1 MIIIISRHCVS
12 EAASVDCDFFTCSS
26 EEYKLQKCVVEE
38 DVKIVNI
45 SVDTILSRTI
55 CVKAQDYLSDDNEDI
70 GFYGYNENILWADK
84 GCSAKFEIC
93 YTGNIVFPSYD

>member
-55 CVKAQDYLSDDNEDI
+55 CVNAQDYLSDDNEDI

>member
-1 MIIIISRHCVS
+1 MMIVISWQYVS
-12 EAASVDCDFFTCSS
+12 EGASVDCDFFTCSS
-26 EEYKLQKCVVEE
+26 EEYKLQKCKVDE

-45 SVDTILSRTI
+45 SVDTILSRTK
-55 CVKAQDYLSDDNEDI
+55 CVNAQDYFSDDNEDI